1 MADSSPDN
9 IYVNIDFQAPLG
21 NSQPI
26 PLRYNTTR
34 ASDMVSKASD
44 YYCSVVRFN
53 LPLSSIPNLICPIVP
68 NQADPTLTPWQIGVS
83 NGNPGNFNTVSLK
96 YIDNSNLALPTQD
109 KPSIVVSPALFI
121 YNYQVVIDM
130 MNGALLQA
138 YNAANLAAVF
148 PALEAPFFY
157 FDPTTQL
164 INLVAS
170 LIFSLPLQSP
180 LIAVPTIYINNA
192 LKVYLDS
199 FEYISNGFNNP
210 NGNDW
215 IFRLNKTITF
225 SAIVHQVYPTLVM
238 GYAFPGDTITQPPSY
253 YLYTQIYPAMA
264 FWSASSKLFFTTGS
278 IPVNEEYLPSL
289 TNGQT
294 NSNQI
299 PILTDFVLDLSS
311 STNNRDVAYYVP
323 TSQYRLV
330 DLNAGTPINTIDIQ
344 VYWQDQYLN
353 YWPLNINAGQQA
365 NIKIAF
371 IKKSMYKETKKEVE
385 YNLGSQ
391 GSSYKPRL
399 NYKM

>member
-1 MADSSPDN
+1 MSSAPDN
-9 IYVNIDFQAPLG
+9 VYVNIDFQAPFG
-21 NSQPI
+21 NQPPQ

-34 ASDMVSKASD
+34 TSDMVSKASD

-53 LPLSSIPNLICPIVP
+53 LPLSGIPNLICPILP
-68 NQADPTLTPWQIGVS
+68 NQGNPQLTPWQIGVS
-83 NGNPGNFNTVSLK
+83 NGNVGNFNTVSLM
-96 YIDNSNLALPTQD
+96 YTDNTTVYNLPIQNQTTQVVN
-109 KPSIVVSPALFI
+109 PSLFI

-138 YNAANLAAVF
+138 YNASNLAAVF

-157 FDPTTQL
+157 FDSTTQL
-164 INLVAS
+164 INLIAS
-170 LIFSLPLQSP
+170 KIFSLPLQSP
-180 LIAVPTIYINNA
+180 LTAVPTIYINNA

-199 FEYISNGFNNP
+199 FEYISNGFGNA
-210 NGNDW
+210 NGADW
-215 IFRLNKTITF
+215 IFRLNKTITI
-225 SAIVHQVYPTLVM
+225 SAIVYQIYPTPNM
-238 GYAFPGDTITQPPSY
+238 GYAFPGDTITSPPSY
-253 YLYTQIYPAMA
+253 FQYTQIYPAMA
-264 FWSASSKLFFTTGS
+264 YWTASSKLFFTTGS

-289 TNGQT
+289 TAGQT

-311 STNNRDVAYYVP
+311 SNNNRDVAYYVP

-330 DLNAGTPINTIDIQ
+330 DLNSDTPINTIDIQ
-344 VYWQDQYLN
+344 VYWQDQFLN

-371 IKKSMYKETKKEVE
+371 VKKSMYKDDKKDLIE
-385 YNLGSQ
+385 NPLRASGFS
-391 GSSYKPRL
+391 RR